1 MIETSRLILR
11 PVESTDLPFFKSFL
25 SCPVSTRFLPNEG
38 PYSPKQIASYVCN
51 REQHWQRG
59 FGSFMIICK
68 SSTEYVGYVGV
79 EESPRPGCFDLRYG
93 VARAHAG
100 RGFAKEAAIAC
111 IEYAL
116 GREEFNQVYGVSKEN
131 NLASVAILQKLGM
144 TPAAD
149 TRLYD
154 ADGLLTF
161 AISAA
166 RFYELYD

>member
-11 PVESTDLPFFKSFL
+11 PIESTDLPFFKDFL
-25 SCPVSTRFLPNEG
+25 ACPVSTRFLPNEG
-38 PYSPKQIASYVCN
+38 PYSPEQIAGYVRN
-51 REQHWQRG
+51 RVEHWQRG

-79 EESPRPGCFDLRYG
+79 EESSCPGCFDLRYG

-100 RGFAKEAAIAC
+100 QGFAKEAAIAC

-116 GREEFNQVYGVSKEN
+116 GREEFDQVFGVAKED
-131 NLASVAILQKLGM
+131 NLASVAILQKIGM
-144 TPAAD
+144 TP
-149 TRLYD
+149 THHHRLYE

>member
-11 PVESTDLPFFKSFL
+11 PIESTDLPFFKDFL

-38 PYSPKQIASYVCN
+38 PYSPEQIASYVRN
-51 REQHWQRG
+51 RVEHWKHG
-59 FGSFMIICK
+59 FGSFMIIGK

-79 EESPRPGCFDLRYG
+79 EESPFAGCFDLRYG
-93 VARAHAG
+93 VARDHAG
-100 RGFAKEAAIAC
+100 HGFAKEAAIAC

-116 GREEFNQVYGVSKEN
+116 GREEFDQVYGVSKEEN
-131 NLASVAILQKLGM
+131 QASVAILQKLGM
-144 TPAAD
+144 TPAPDA
-149 TRLYD
+149 RLYD